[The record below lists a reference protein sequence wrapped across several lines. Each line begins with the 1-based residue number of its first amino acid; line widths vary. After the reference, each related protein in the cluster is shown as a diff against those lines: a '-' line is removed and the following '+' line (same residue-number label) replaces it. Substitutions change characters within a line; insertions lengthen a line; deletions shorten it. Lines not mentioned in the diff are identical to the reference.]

1 MSDTALRLYLMN
13 LVQYLKYPDGRKIM
27 SEVCCSGLDF
37 FFVGLMHIFSCSCL
51 VFQKSFEP

>member
-37 FFVGLMHIFSCSCL
+37 FCWTDAHFL
-51 VFQKSFEP
+51 VFVPCLPEII